1 MRKNIAIFILVLM
14 GCIPLTLS
22 AQTFP
27 LAWLSPNVRE
37 VEYPPTVYF
46 SEFTEGNL
54 RPNEN
59 VTSLLNRL
67 KSDAI
72 RSAAG
77 SIRTFIYS
85 VVEKT
90 YRQETFG
97 QDLRFNSV
105 YQDYTR
111 QTVEIDIAQI
121 HAESH
126 YDEGRKWGYAFA
138 FVRKSELAS
147 YYRAQIALQL
157 QQLENAL
164 ALSAT
169 FFNDRQKTKARETCE
184 NALQPLA
191 KIEFAQDLL
200 TAVCPGD
207 TSGMRLQQLFRLKR
221 ELLQTLVN
229 LEQNTYVYLQCTE
242 TNFGQ
247 PARILGPTLKDTLAN
262 NQCSFTEDPEEA
274 DFIITITAT
283 TRQHE
288 GNVAF
293 GDGTFKF
300 SYADVE
306 VEVFSN
312 YKQKQVYNGQV
323 SEKNNGGAATYES
336 AGRNALKKSAKTVWD
351 EIKPWIQGE
360 AY

>member
-1 MRKNIAIFILVLM
+1 MRKNIEIFILVLM
-14 GCIPLTLS
+14 GCIPLSLS
-22 AQTFP
+22 AQTP
-27 LAWLSPNVRE
+27 PPAWLSPAVRE
-37 VEYPPTVYF
+37 MEYPTTAYF

-59 VTSLLNRL
+59 VSALLDRL
-67 KSDAI
+67 KSDAK
-72 RSAAG
+72 RGAAG
-77 SIRTFIYS
+77 SIRTLIHS

-90 YRQETFG
+90 DRQETYV
-97 QDLRFNSV
+97 QDFQFTSV

-111 QTVEIDIAQI
+111 QSVQADIASI
-121 HAESH
+121 HTEPY

-138 FVRKSELAS
+138 YVKKTELAT

-169 FFNDRQKTKARETCE
+169 FVNDRQKAKARKACE
-184 NALQPLA
+184 DALQPLA

-207 TSGMRLQQLFRLKR
+207 TTGMRLHQLFRLKK
-221 ELLQTLVN
+221 ELFQTLAS
-229 LEQNTYVYLQCTE
+229 LEQSIYIYLQCSE

-247 PARILGPTLKDTLAN
+247 PVRILEPEMKRILAKE
-262 NQCSFTEDPEEA
+262 QCSFAEDPDEA
-274 DFIITITAT
+274 DFKITITAT

-312 YKQKQVYNGQV
+312 YKRKQVYNGQV
-323 SEKNNGGAATYES
+323 SEKNNGDVATYES
-336 AGRNALKKSAKTVWD
+336 AGRNALKLAASKVWN
-351 EIKPWIQGE
+351 EIKPWIQGQ
-360 AY
+360 

>member
-1 MRKNIAIFILVLM
+1 MKKRIVFLIWYLLPIALL
-14 GCIPLTLS
+14 
-22 AQTFP
+22 AQSP
-27 LAWLSPNVRE
+27 AWITPVIRE
-37 VEYPPTVYF
+37 MEYPPTAYF

-54 RPNEN
+54 RPDEN
-59 VTSLLNRL
+59 VTAMLDRL
-67 KSDAI
+67 KSDAK
-72 RSAAG
+72 RGTAG
-77 SIRTFIYS
+77 SIRTIINS

-90 YRQETFG
+90 DRQETFG

-111 QTVEIDIAQI
+111 QTVDADIAGI
-121 HAESH
+121 HTESY
-126 YDEGRKWGYAFA
+126 YDEGRKWGYALA
-138 FVRKSELAS
+138 YVRKSELAS

-164 ALSAT
+164 ALSVT
-169 FFNDRQKTKARETCE
+169 FFNDRQKTKVRETCE
-184 NALQPLA
+184 KALQPLA

-207 TSGMRLQQLFRLKR
+207 TTGMRLQQLFRLKK

-229 LEQNTYVYLQCTE
+229 LEQSTYVYLQCTE

-247 PARILGPTLKDTLAN
+247 PVRILESEMKRILAKE
-262 NQCSFTEDPEEA
+262 QCSFTDDPDEA
-274 DFIITITAT
+274 DFKITLSAS

-312 YKQKQVYNGQV
+312 YKQKQVYNSQV
-323 SEKNNGGAATYES
+323 TTKNDDVVATYES
-336 AGRNALKKSAKTVWD
+336 AGRNALKQSANKVWN

-360 AY
+360 